1 MKPEVIKFI
10 KKGII
15 LIVIFLLIMI
25 SLNYFY
31 IKIIEPRK
39 QINRGETEWQKYRNT
54 LSNNILDYAF
64 FGDSH
69 AGEGVNPEFI
79 NNSFNFAVPSEDYTE
94 TYYKIKKIIKEG
106 VIIKNI
112 ILEIDLHV
120 FSDRIRT
127 PESLFNELNY
137 YKNFV
142 SYKNISDLKKENI
155 AKTFLKSKFLIIGR
169 GEDLMLYFR
178 GKMKLTEIKLGWTTV
193 EGDFSLETEEAK
205 KGILISHFNYPPN
218 LFEERS
224 FGDFLKILEFANEN
238 NIKIYLIKYPL
249 SKEYDNK
256 IRKNGIVPEL
266 FYEELFS
273 RINNIISD
281 YTLLDYYNV
290 FFDHSE
296 YFRDAQ
302 HLNYIGSE
310 IFSKRIQ
317 EELFSVE
324 K

>member
-1 MKPEVIKFI
+1 MKLEVIKFI
-10 KKGII
+10 KKGAI

-39 QINRGETEWQKYRNT
+39 QINRGEVEWQKYRKK
-54 LSNNILDYAF
+54 LPNNILDYAF

-69 AGEGVNPEFI
+69 AGNGVNPEFI
-79 NNSFNFAVPSEDYTE
+79 DNSYNFATSAEDYTE

-106 VIIKNI
+106 VVMKNI
-112 ILEIDLHV
+112 ILEIDLHT

-127 PESLFNELNY
+127 PEELFNELNY

-142 SYKNISDLKKENI
+142 SYKNISRLREENI
-155 AKTFLKSKFLIIGR
+155 AKIFLKSNFLIIGK
-169 GEDLMLYFR
+169 GEEFMFYLR

-193 EGDFSLETEEAK
+193 EGDFSLKTEEAK
-205 KGILISHFNYPPN
+205 RKIVIGHFNYPPN

-224 FGDFLKILEFANEN
+224 FNYFLKILELANEN
-238 NIKIYLIKYPL
+238 NMKIYFIKYPL

-256 IRKNGIVPEL
+256 IRKNGISPEL

-273 RINNIISD
+273 RINNVIPD
-281 YTLLDYYNV
+281 YGLLDYYNV
-290 FFDHSE
+290 FFDHPE
-296 YFRDAQ
+296 YFRDVH
-302 HLNYIGSE
+302 HLNYIGSK
-310 IFSKRIQ
+310 IFSEKIQ
-317 EELFSVE
+317 KDLE
-324 K
+324 